1 MVLLID
7 GYNVLRGL
15 YPHNKGRLDKER
27 SQLIR
32 ELGLY
37 FKARPAIKA
46 LTIVFDAGPFL
57 HASREVHNGVVEMYS
72 GQRSTADRW
81 IVSFIERNS
90 HREIMV
96 VTNDRELSRRCV
108 NMRAEVVSAQD
119 FVDILQ
125 SFLAEQAAEELSTSS
140 SILSDF
146 PQGDRIEGQDERVTV
161 KSNEALDL
169 LMEQADLSGWSKHE
183 GEESHR
189 SKKGKSHTLSKRDRE
204 RLSKLKKLL

>member
-15 YPHNKGRLDKER
+15 FPSNKGRLDKER
-27 SQLIR
+27 AQLIK

-37 FKARPAIKA
+37 FAARPAIKA

-81 IVSFIERNS
+81 ITSFIERNS

-96 VTNDRELSRRCV
+96 VTNDRELSRRCKGLG
-108 NMRAEVVSAQD
+108 AEVVSAQD

-125 SFLAEQAAEELSTSS
+125 DFLTEQAAQELEDHQESTAKGERKK
-140 SILSDF
+140 
-146 PQGDRIEGQDERVTV
+146 QGDET
-161 KSNEALDL
+161 SALDL

-183 GEESHR
+183 DEGGPRE
-189 SKKGKSHTLSKRDRE
+189 KKGTSRTLSKRDKAL
-204 RLSKLKKLL
+204 LSKLKKLL